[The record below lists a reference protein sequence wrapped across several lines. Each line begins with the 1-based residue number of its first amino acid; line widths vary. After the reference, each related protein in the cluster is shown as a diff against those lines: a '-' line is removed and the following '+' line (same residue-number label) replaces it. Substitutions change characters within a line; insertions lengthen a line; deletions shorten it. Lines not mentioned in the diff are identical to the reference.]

1 MSKLNFLVIVITT
14 VIHISQCG
22 FPQIGFG
29 VPPLINGVGW
39 ALSDIFE
46 SLAPVKI
53 EVTSDGLF
61 HYP

>member
-1 MSKLNFLVIVITT
+1 MSKLSCLVIVIIT

-29 VPPLINGVGW
+29 IPPLINGVGW

-53 EVTSDGLF
+53 
-61 HYP
+61 